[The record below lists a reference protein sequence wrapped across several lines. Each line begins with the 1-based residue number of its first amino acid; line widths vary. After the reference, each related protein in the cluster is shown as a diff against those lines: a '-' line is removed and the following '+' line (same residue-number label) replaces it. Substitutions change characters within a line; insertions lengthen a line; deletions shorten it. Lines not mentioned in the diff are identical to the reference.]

1 MLFWNWQKYCY
12 TNSIMI
18 TLKINMAAIKDCYSQ
33 ALMIQCMELKLKMSM
48 NILAKIKKCLILVI
62 VLLR

>member
-1 MLFWNWQKYCY
+1 MLVWNWQKYCY

-33 ALMIQCMELKLKMSM
+33 ALMVQCMELKLKMSM

>member
-1 MLFWNWQKYCY
+1 
-12 TNSIMI
+12 MI

-33 ALMIQCMELKLKMSM
+33 ALMIQCMELKLRMSM